1 MLNVLV
7 IDRYRYNSLRHNPLE
22 LMWLLHFF
30 AVLED
35 DGTYTI
41 KKNRITGT
49 TGSVSAEIV
58 ESILAVY
65 K

>member
-30 AVLED
+30 AILEE

-41 KKNRITGT
+41 KKNRIDGVV
-49 TGSVSAEIV
+49 GIV
-58 ESILAVY
+58 PSDSFQSIMSYY